1 MKIDVS
7 AEAAAVAAKFDSHWS
22 GVIRFVVA
30 HPRMSVLIA
39 YGAGVVGGLIL
50 AAVF

>member
-7 AEAAAVAAKFDSHWS
+7 AEAAAVAAKFDARW
-22 GVIRFVVA
+22 GAIVRYIVA
-30 HPRMSVLIA
+30 HPRQSVLIA
-39 YGAGVVGGLIL
+39 YGAGVIGGLIL